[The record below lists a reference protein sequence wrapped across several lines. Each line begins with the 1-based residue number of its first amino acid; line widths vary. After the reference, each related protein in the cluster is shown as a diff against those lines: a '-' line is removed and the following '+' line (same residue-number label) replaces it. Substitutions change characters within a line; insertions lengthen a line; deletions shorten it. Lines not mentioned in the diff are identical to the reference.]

1 MTIGTRIAQKRKEHR
16 WSQEALGELLG
27 VSRQAIYKWESDTAV
42 PEIEKLLALSKLFG
56 VSVDWLL
63 GAAERDTSPETAPQ
77 EELTDAQLRMVEE
90 IVSRYLAAQSK
101 PAKRRR
107 WPWVLAAAVVL
118 IVGIRLFDRLDQ
130 VNSQYRNL
138 QNAVNNLYDSVNG
151 QISGIAG
158 RVEDI
163 LKAQNDLTAE
173 YGTELLEIDGF
184 TATFSMRAV
193 PKTFTEGL
201 QVVFLLDNGQGVL
214 EIAAQRQENGAYSA
228 EEKVA
233 LTDRISLSA
242 VFIEPDGTRQTQLL
256 DIYDYLYSGTLLE
269 VQTNAFELYGLEV
282 ADGKLVT
289 EWQIYATTKK
299 YDNQKLVGKDVV
311 SAAEIKVGLFRNQKL
326 VAWAEPC
333 EQPSNY
339 YGYDCCQFY
348 RLPVEQLTGLTEDDA
363 IVVGALVTD
372 TLGRQYMCCDIPYE
386 IWSFGDGKKEL
397 TYASSGVYNPDLS
410 AWTLTAGPLYE
421 TTTPMGKAE

>member
-1 MTIGTRIAQKRKEHR
+1 MTIGTRIAQKRKEHH
-16 WSQEALGELLG
+16 WSQEALGDLLG
-27 VSRQAIYKWESDTAV
+27 VSRQAIYKWESDTAL

-63 GAAERDTSPETAPQ
+63 GAAAQDAPQEAVPQ
-77 EELTDAQLRMVEE
+77 EELTDAQLHMVEE
-90 IVSRYLAAQSK
+90 IVSRYLAAQSR

-118 IVGIRLFDRLDQ
+118 VVGVRLFGRLDQ
-130 VNSQYRNL
+130 MNNQYRNL
-138 QNAVNNLYDSVNG
+138 QNAMNNLQYSVNN
-151 QISGIAG
+151 QISGITG

-163 LKAQNDLTAE
+163 LKAQNHLTAE
-173 YGTELLEIDGF
+173 YGTQLLDIDGF

-201 QVVFLLDNGQGVL
+201 QAVFLVDNGQGVL

-233 LTDRISLSA
+233 LTDRIALSV

-256 DIYDYLYSGTLLE
+256 DIYDYLCSGTLLE
-269 VQTNAFELYGLEV
+269 LQTDAFELYGLEV

-289 EWQIYATTKK
+289 DREIYATIANP
-299 YDNQKLVGKDVV
+299 DSRKLVGKELV
-311 SAAEIKVGLFRNQKL
+311 SAAEIKMGLFRNQQL

-333 EQPSNY
+333 DKPSTY
-339 YGYDCCQFY
+339 HGFEGQQFY
-348 RLPVEQLTGLTEDDA
+348 RLPVEQLTDLTDDDR

-372 TLGRQYMCCDIPYE
+372 TLGRQYMRCDIPYE
-386 IWSFGDGKKEL
+386 IWLFEDGKREL
-397 TYASSGVYNPDLS
+397 TYASDGVYDPDLS
-410 AWTLTAGPLYE
+410 AWTLTTGPLYE
-421 TTTPMGKAE
+421 TTTPIGKAE